1 MVDIVVVVAVVVVF
15 VVIVDVI
22 VVVDDVIVVVIIDLK
37 GSLSTLENSGF
48 CNLRITRTDR
58 QTSTTFYRDG

>member
-1 MVDIVVVVAVVVVF
+1 MLILFLIVDFVDFFYVVVVVVADVTVV
-15 VVIVDVI
+15 
-22 VVVDDVIVVVIIDLK
+22 VVVIIDLK